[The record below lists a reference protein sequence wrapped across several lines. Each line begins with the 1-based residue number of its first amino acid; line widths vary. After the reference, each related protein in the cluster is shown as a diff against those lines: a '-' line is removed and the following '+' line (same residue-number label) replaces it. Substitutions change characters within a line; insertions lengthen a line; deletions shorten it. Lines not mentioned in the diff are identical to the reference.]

1 MKRYISYL
9 LSLALLVP
17 AFVSCT
23 EQLEDTRTPE
33 KKLRMVYFSSSTPNT
48 KTGLSIEDNMVIPDW
63 EGTELDDIHFFE
75 MPAAGG
81 EALYGEAIAIIPSS
95 DNYTAQFKAGF
106 EEDMTIHVPT
116 KKAASEGAG
125 NFYSAVVAQKPAEA
139 LNFVIPAE
147 QHPNAVTLKDPRA
160 DFLVGYSRKAYAAAD
175 VNSEQQVVDL
185 YFDRVAALGRFSFTK
200 FAGEGEKVKSVTV
213 NTSAGLVGSAAYTD
227 ITWGDKNEVA
237 FTRTEG
243 PLTLVYGD
251 AGEALTEGAFLA
263 YFVAIPGEATLTS
276 IVVETDQY
284 KYTKTLDNKTIAFS
298 AEKFKNINVDLST
311 ATAEEVSSNVWYKAS
326 VLEAGYDYL
335 IVSQNQA
342 LKNNAGATAAVAV
355 TPENGIISFESATDP
370 TIIWRATAHTEM
382 TGDNGEGGVVAGHFT
397 LTNNGYYLRRQSNT
411 DILLGTT
418 IPSDKPKYVVWDYLN
433 YYPMQ

>member
-1 MKRYISYL
+1 MKRYISCL
-9 LSLALLVP
+9 LTLALLVP

-33 KKLRMVYFSSSTPNT
+33 KKLRTVYFSTSSPDT

-63 EGTELDDIHFFE
+63 KGTELDDVHFFE
-75 MPAAGG
+75 IPANGG
-81 EALYGEAIAIIPSS
+81 DALYGAAVAITPSA
-95 DNYTAQFKAGF
+95 DNRTAHFKAGF
-106 EEDMTIHVPT
+106 EEEMIIHVPT
-116 KKAASEGAG
+116 KAETEGAG
-125 NFYSAVVAQKPAEA
+125 NFYGAVVAQKPGEA

-147 QHPNAVTLKDPRA
+147 QHPDAATLKDPRA

-175 VNSEQQVVDL
+175 VNSEQVVDL
-185 YFDRVAALGRFSFTK
+185 YFDRVAALGRFSFSK
-200 FAGEGEKVKSVTV
+200 FKGEGEKVKSVTV
-213 NTSAGLVGSAAYTD
+213 NTTAGLVGSAAYSD

-237 FTRTEG
+237 FTRAEG

-251 AGEALTEGAFLA
+251 AGEALDDGAFLA
-263 YFVAIPGEATLTS
+263 YFVAVPGEATLTS

-284 KYTKTLDNKTIAFS
+284 KYTKTIENKMIAFS
-298 AEKFKNINVDLST
+298 AEKFKNINVDLSS

-326 VLEAGYDYL
+326 VLEDGYDYL

-342 LKNNAGATAAVAV
+342 LKNNEGATAAVAV
-355 TPENGIISFESATDP
+355 TPEDGVISFESATDP

-397 LTNNGYYLRRQSNT
+397 LTNNGY
-411 DILLGTT
+411 
-418 IPSDKPKYVVWDYLN
+418 
-433 YYPMQ
+433 